1 MSLSATQARL
11 TRAAWVEYGGIPIF
25 QIVDFPKRPIFITKR
40 RCFGQTRS
48 VISPR
53 FLRTFGC
60 CQFPI
65 FRTNFDSFQKFTSN
79 FLKLENLGT
88 NLETRFWSARV
99 LLVKHSTSSGEG
111 VFIYLILQSKPQI
124 CYKLQHLCCYTIGSI
139 TDIVKKEP
147 EFPCWKDAT
156 PYITRYFNTGK
167 YELL

>member
-1 MSLSATQARL
+1 MTSYLWTKYEEKKGLQIMSLSATQARL

-25 QIVDFPKRPIFITKR
+25 QIVDFPKRPIFLTKR

-79 FLKLENLGT
+79 FLNLENLGT
-88 NLETRFWSARV
+88 NLEHKI
-99 LLVKHSTSSGEG
+99 LVCT
-111 VFIYLILQSKPQI
+111 
-124 CYKLQHLCCYTIGSI
+124 C
-139 TDIVKKEP
+139 
-147 EFPCWKDAT
+147 T
-156 PYITRYFNTGK
+156 PG
-167 YELL
+167 